1 MAITSEHAG
10 RTYPATEPYQVSR
23 AKIHEFARAIGD
35 DNPSYGGPNPIA
47 PPTFAFVIA
56 STAWEAMFAD
66 PELELR
72 LERIIHGEQR
82 FTYDRPLRAGDEV
95 VGVLTLDKI
104 RLRGPMEFITTSVA
118 VRTVA
123 GEPVCTVTANLIHNR
138 EVAAAKDPAAKDP
151 AAKESAK
158 STASDAAA
166 EEAAR

>member
-1 MAITSEHAG
+1 MAITTEHAG
-10 RTYPATEPYQVSR
+10 RSYPATAPYRVSR

-66 PELELR
+66 PELEVR
-72 LERIIHGEQR
+72 LERMIHGEQR

-95 VGVLTLDKI
+95 VGVLTLDKV
-104 RLRGPMEFITTSVA
+104 RLRGPMEFITTSVD

-123 GEPVCTVTANLIHNR
+123 GEHVCTVTAQLIHNR
-138 EVAAAKDPAAKDP
+138 EATAPKG
-151 AAKESAK
+151 SAPR
-158 STASDAAA
+158 AAAA
-166 EEAAR
+166 EEATR